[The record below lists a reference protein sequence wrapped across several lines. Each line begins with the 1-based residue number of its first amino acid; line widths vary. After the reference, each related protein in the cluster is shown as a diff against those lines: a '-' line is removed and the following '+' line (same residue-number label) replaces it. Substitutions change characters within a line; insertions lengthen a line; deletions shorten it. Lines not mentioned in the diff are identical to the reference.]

1 MEAEDSQ
8 KHAERVAKLMSRV
21 VEDPEYDT
29 HSPEVLKAAG
39 ARYGVKTHIGMHIVS
54 KRTAV
59 KRNVV
64 PLRLWI
70 LDRVQRVLED
80 PEPRPGQQV
89 LPGLTLEDWS
99 HIQLEDATLRRVI

>member
-1 MEAEDSQ
+1 MMEAEDSQ

-54 KRTAV
+54 KSVEDLVNGSEKECCAIETLDTRQGTEGFGRPRT
-59 KRNVV
+59 
-64 PLRLWI
+64 
-70 LDRVQRVLED
+70 
-80 PEPRPGQQV
+80 
-89 LPGLTLEDWS
+89 
-99 HIQLEDATLRRVI
+99 